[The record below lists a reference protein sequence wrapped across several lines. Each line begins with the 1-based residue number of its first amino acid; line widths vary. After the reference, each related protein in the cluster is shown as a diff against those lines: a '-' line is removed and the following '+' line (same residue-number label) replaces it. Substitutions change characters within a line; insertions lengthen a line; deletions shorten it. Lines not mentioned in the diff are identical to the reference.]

1 MIISQMIALKLLAGA
16 SETDAP
22 PIVIPAGGGHFLPGL
37 AGVRAGKRKPQQAL
51 QAAEKVLDEVVAEV
65 LDTPERPVERVSRRM
80 KSQIIEIATQRLL
93 SERVLIGEV
102 DAIDRAAAKLAK
114 LAVKRRIEARK
125 FVPVVVP
132 IIPEIIPDTDQA
144 IATLAFQIL
153 NQPDT
158 EEQISEQ
165 ETINLMLAMF
175 DAKTL
180 KNPAMLKDEE
190 LILLMQILLM
200 L

>member
-16 SETDAP
+16 SETDA
-22 PIVIPAGGGHFLPGL
+22 IVTPVGGGHFLPGL
-37 AGVRAGKRKPQQAL
+37 AGVRAGKRKPQRAL
-51 QAAEKVLDEVVAEV
+51 EVAEQVLDEVVAEV

-80 KSQIIEIATQRLL
+80 KSRIIEIATQRLL

-114 LAVKRRIEARK
+114 FAVKRRIEARK
-125 FVPVVVP
+125 AFTPVVVP
-132 IIPEIIPDTDQA
+132 IVPEIIPDTDQE
-144 IATLAFQIL
+144 IASFMFRLLTEPDPERDRVLAEIERQQKL
-153 NQPDT
+153 Q
-158 EEQISEQ
+158 Q
-165 ETINLMLAMF
+165 EV
-175 DAKTL
+175 
-180 KNPAMLKDEE
+180 DEE